1 MRELGFDD
9 ETIVRYSYNRYNGKS
24 DYEANSKE
32 ALENR
37 LLDMYLAVL
46 TNANTFNEVRQP
58 LDTVTD
64 YLKNHILSVVD
75 SLTQQSKASTS
86 SPLYYVTPQFQ
97 SKTKA
102 ELSGGKRGI
111 GPFALA
117 ASHHA
122 LTQQVGLTLANNKGS
137 EILQRFG
144 ITNVSGIR
152 SNQNN
157 HAPGFEQVNT
167 NILDWLSAMI
177 NAHVDVAKDPYIIR
191 LNVRSL
197 TYNMTNFLLRTGV
210 GETTFYFL
218 PQQILKD
225 FAVEYDKY
233 AGFYGVDLPAYANP
247 ESTAHRNVWN
257 KYFEAANKLAT
268 TPTQK
273 KKLAD
278 LKKNPSAFLS
288 SELLDINWLMKQLNV
303 KDDSYKSFDWY
314 FNQLRVMKLY
324 DAFTPASRS
333 LSALTTLSQID
344 TKKFG
349 NNFGLESAF
358 LVRWK
363 NFVQTDGTFD
373 NPLSMFTSTFL
384 YQKLVNGMLFPRD
397 AFKNV
402 MLRLTP
408 QFEIWRNKLHALTG
422 TLGSSN
428 NDTINSI
435 TRAMEAQYKSA
446 FFDKYCKDHSIN
458 VDELLYGKNS
468 IVNRFYTLRNRIIR
482 GEYPALLDSTG
493 RLENALLNSLVPRQK
508 YDTLDAILPDFF
520 ELKFNKDGNDGMD
533 DILIRAWEELSDS
546 EYADVREFARD
557 LAIYSFYTS
566 GDAFGRNN
574 FFKYVPN
581 SLRESLGYF
590 DYVRN
595 LESDPNNLS
604 QFAQLTNPIFR
615 NLWWNEDIVP
625 TVEYIKPTTEFDKAT
640 GEVYQTDGKLPN
652 QESGYTIQTDDG
664 KYLDVPGIFMNTRR
678 PRTIGFNEQ
687 GDTIYTPY
695 VKIRLN
701 GDLDPR
707 YTMLY
712 RFIGVAKD
720 SQGNVEYPVYRLIPK
735 FGVNMQ
741 GMTLLEFGKQ
751 SSSIGANNYYYK
763 GSVDPTIFTD
773 YRPIKDIA
781 PTSLKNQVDVFNFL
795 KDINTNS
802 QQLAN
807 EQESSDTSI
816 EDIKQYL
823 APDEEATNMIKEV
836 VELANEGLTITDE
849 LGNFFTEEEQRK
861 IQEATKDK
869 RLFVKSA
876 SRRTDPV
883 FFTEN
888 LINQL
893 KENAKLPFGSP
904 NRFYAMEIWTKH
916 DGLPLVDLINACIKY
931 RVAPMLS
938 FSITTLG
945 DTELEPGVMRM
956 DDLLDRIEI
965 LINQNKI
972 NPDTTTIRIDPI
984 IPGVT
989 KFEDIEHVVSRA
1001 SKLGITKFV
1010 SSVMQS
1016 YGYTENTANP
1026 RGVVPAL
1033 SQRINYDW
1041 ELYYGTNKNGIVNF
1055 RPKTEHV
1062 RPIGDFLKSLITK
1075 YGVKIESCASNDLGL
1090 PESACLDPII
1100 IEKVTGVKVDA
1111 TFKDKTRPNCMCYGA
1126 HGDMLKY
1133 SDACASCCAYCYGS
1147 QQNSNIPYKYYDENG
1162 NLNDFSLTRTSRTTI
1177 PSIVEPTGWDRFSD
1191 NGYEVSSA
1199 GDKRFSAKYAK
1210 FKEGTIINGTD
1221 VSGMTVEYVYQVII
1235 KKSGKGKAP
1244 AEDSIISKERF
1255 EDLDF
1260 STVNDDTRLWLTGEV
1275 SRFVY
1280 DNREPRFYT
1289 ISDLEDFSYYEGY
1302 LPLWK
1307 EWANQNPDLIQELRN
1322 LSKGKTLTDKFATTR
1337 VSQARALY
1345 DILSGTIVHDRF
1357 SETEVQDQQT
1367 QSTDPTQ
1374 ELAEEWSKKEGWS
1387 VNHFYSEVL
1396 PKIDKAWQIE
1406 FELAPDQSV
1415 KADYTGRMDMDYNG
1429 DTREGIQSASTIEA
1443 IKRGERTATTRYERS
1458 DKPEYIEYWKQA
1470 KVGDVIEWK
1479 RGDESV
1485 KVIVTKPL
1493 TKLVNPTEQSAEVVQ
1508 TTNDFDEF
1516 VRETSEHSNT
1526 TVLDRVREQIP
1537 QAVQLQKA
1545 KEDNG
1550 YTVTFNNGFK
1560 VSLPFTL
1567 NEQQEAALR
1576 ELEAFVNDPTS
1587 SQFTLSGYAGTGKTT
1602 VIGIFKQYLDDIN
1615 QKVVFTAP
1623 THRANAVT
1631 RAKTPGATVMTLA
1644 KLFGL
1649 SVDVDLSSNNYDL
1662 RTLQARQT
1670 NDPKLE
1676 GGELII
1682 IDEASMVQDDM
1693 YELIQNQLATYPG
1706 TKVIYVG
1713 DQGQLRPVKS
1723 DKISKV
1729 FTDADTPKMQLTK
1742 VERTGDNPILKESTR
1757 LRNGEGFSYETEL
1770 VNGEGV
1776 TFTNDRT
1783 QIATWVKNALQS
1795 TNFAA
1800 NKTYFKI
1807 VAGTNAAVEA
1817 WNRYARKVLFG
1828 TTEHYLV
1835 EGDLITGYNNALRD
1849 RFGEYQFI
1857 NSMDYVVTAVK
1868 PTSLKYSLDGETV
1881 TLRALDVTLQN
1892 AFDSSVIPI
1901 RMSFAVPGQ
1910 TQILAKMREY
1920 IDDLWSVYRTAKARG
1935 DRQSAR
1941 LALQKINSITESLFL
1956 LENVKDSNGRLLFQ
1970 KTADYGYAVTAHKSQ
1985 GGTFNKVLVD
1995 EKSIHAFKN
2004 AELEKELKYVAVSR
2018 ASEDVMVIADKSHID
2033 NPVTNKPM
2041 SNNFSSADQM
2051 ASDEANA
2058 LRGIQPNAEAS
2069 ARFQQ
2074 SLASLGLTEEE
2085 INELSNLGTQRKKEC
2100 E

>member
-1 MRELGFDD
+1 MFIARYHYDSKGNKIQFETRQQYENRLRELGFDD
-9 ETIVRYSYNRYNGKS
+9 ETIARYSYNRYNGKS
-24 DYEANSKE
+24 DYEANSKK

-37 LLDMYLAVL
+37 LLDMYLAVI

-58 LDTVTD
+58 LDAVTD

-268 TPTQK
+268 TSTQK

-288 SELLDINWLMKQLNV
+288 SELFDINWLMKQLNV
-303 KDDSYKSFDWY
+303 KDEAYKSFNWY
-314 FNQLRVMKLY
+314 FNQLRIMKLY

-363 NFVQTDGTFD
+363 NFVQTDGTFN

-446 FFDKYCKDHSIN
+446 FFDKYCKNHNIN

-468 IVNRFYTLRNRIIR
+468 IVNRFYTLRNRIVR
-482 GEYPALLDSTG
+482 GEYPTLLDSTG

-508 YDTLDAILPDFF
+508 YDALDAILPDFF

-590 DYVRN
+590 DYIRN
-595 LESDPNNLS
+595 LESDPDNLS

-640 GEVYQTDGKLPN
+640 GEIYQTDGKLPN

-751 SSSIGANNYYYK
+751 TSSIGANNYYYK

-781 PTSLKNQVDVFNFL
+781 PTSLKNQVDVFSFL
-795 KDINTNS
+795 KDINTNP
-802 QQLAN
+802 QQLAS
-807 EQESSDTSI
+807 EQEQTVAQNQEI
-816 EDIKQYL
+816 ESTAQPVIGSQFVNHSGGAIGADSYW
-823 APDEEATNMIKEV
+823 DE
-836 VELANEGLTITDE
+836 
-849 LGNFFTEEEQRK
+849 
-861 IQEATKDK
+861 
-869 RLFVKSA
+869 
-876 SRRTDPV
+876 
-883 FFTEN
+883 
-888 LINQL
+888 
-893 KENAKLPFGSP
+893 
-904 NRFYAMEIWTKH
+904 
-916 DGLPLVDLINACIKY
+916 
-931 RVAPMLS
+931 
-938 FSITTLG
+938 
-945 DTELEPGVMRM
+945 
-956 DDLLDRIEI
+956 
-965 LINQNKI
+965 
-972 NPDTTTIRIDPI
+972 
-984 IPGVT
+984 
-989 KFEDIEHVVSRA
+989 
-1001 SKLGITKFV
+1001 
-1010 SSVMQS
+1010 
-1016 YGYTENTANP
+1016 
-1026 RGVVPAL
+1026 
-1033 SQRINYDW
+1033 
-1041 ELYYGTNKNGIVNF
+1041 
-1055 RPKTEHV
+1055 
-1062 RPIGDFLKSLITK
+1062 IGEK
-1075 YGVKIESCASNDLGL
+1075 YGVVSNHYYYQDKTPRSNTEISEEDAKEGQR
-1090 PESACLDPII
+1090 
-1100 IEKVTGVKVDA
+1100 KVTIAARQMGRIKPNQQIRNKLLIRDWVQVKYADAIFAVTTMLNTGDEMNYGKKALIPQGKGGTGYAMQMAINEGKPVYVYDQVRRRWFSNIDGKWANSDTPILTPNFAGIGTRELNRYGRDEIEHIYQVTFDSITQQSQPAVQPTAQPKTTYDNLYKENGEPIVMYRGYALTEDREAENIQETIGGTAVDYDSSLEGA
-1111 TFKDKTRPNCMCYGA
+1111 IYFTSGEEEARDYAEGRTDKGRHYT
-1126 HGDMLKY
+1126 GDYARVSKY
-1133 SDACASCCAYCYGS
+1133 FISSDAKVEHYK
-1147 QQNSNIPYKYYDENG
+1147 NIFDYK
-1162 NLNDFSLTRTSRTTI
+1162 
-1177 PSIVEPTGWDRFSD
+1177 
-1191 NGYEVSSA
+1191 
-1199 GDKRFSAKYAK
+1199 K
-1210 FKEGTIINGTD
+1210 NGTSSDAD
-1221 VSGMTVEYVYQVII
+1221 VIVLDQGTLQVGNHEYVVKNPNVII
-1235 KKSGKGKAP
+1235 SA
-1244 AEDSIISKERF
+1244 R
-1255 EDLDF
+1255 DL
-1260 STVNDDTRLWLTGEV
+1260 SLNTL
-1275 SRFVY
+1275 
-1280 DNREPRFYT
+1280 
-1289 ISDLEDFSYYEGY
+1289 
-1302 LPLWK
+1302 
-1307 EWANQNPDLIQELRN
+1307 QE
-1322 LSKGKTLTDKFATTR
+1322 T
-1337 VSQARALY
+1337 
-1345 DILSGTIVHDRF
+1345 
-1357 SETEVQDQQT
+1357 T
-1367 QSTDPTQ
+1367 QS
-1374 ELAEEWSKKEGWS
+1374 E
-1387 VNHFYSEVL
+1387 
-1396 PKIDKAWQIE
+1396 
-1406 FELAPDQSV
+1406 
-1415 KADYTGRMDMDYNG
+1415 
-1429 DTREGIQSASTIEA
+1429 
-1443 IKRGERTATTRYERS
+1443 
-1458 DKPEYIEYWKQA
+1458 
-1470 KVGDVIEWK
+1470 
-1479 RGDESV
+1479 
-1485 KVIVTKPL
+1485 
-1493 TKLVNPTEQSAEVVQ
+1493 EVVQ

-1526 TVLDRVREQIP
+1526 AVLNQVREQIP

-1550 YTVTFNNGFK
+1550 YTFTFNNGFK

-1602 VIGIFKQYLDDIN
+1602 VISIFKQYLDDIN

-1631 RAKTPGATVMTLA
+1631 RTKTPGATVMTLA

-1676 GGELII
+1676 GNELII
-1682 IDEASMVQDDM
+1682 IDEASMVQDGM
-1693 YELIQNQLATYPG
+1693 YELIQNQLSTYPG

-1783 QIATWVKNALQS
+1783 QIATWVKNVLQS
-1795 TNFAA
+1795 SNFAA

-1828 TTEHYLV
+1828 TTEHYLT

-1857 NSMDYVVTAVK
+1857 NSMDYVVTAVR

-1881 TLRALDVTLQN
+1881 TLQALDVTLQN
-1892 AFDSSVIPI
+1892 AFDSSVNPV

-1910 TQILAKMREY
+1910 TQILTRIREY
-1920 IDDLWSVYRTAKARG
+1920 VDDMWSVYRTAKARG
-1935 DRQSAR
+1935 DKQSAR
-1941 LALQKINSITESLFL
+1941 LALQKINSITGSLFL

-1985 GGTFNKVLVD
+1985 SGTFNKVLVD
-1995 EKSIHAFKN
+1995 EKSIHAFRN

-2018 ASEDVMVIADKSHID
+2018 ASEDVMVIADKTHIES
-2033 NPVTNKPM
+2033 PITNKPM
-2041 SNNFSSADQM
+2041 SNDFSSADQM

-2074 SLASLGLTEEE
+2074 SLANLGLTEEE

>member
-1 MRELGFDD
+1 
-9 ETIVRYSYNRYNGKS
+9 
-24 DYEANSKE
+24 
-32 ALENR
+32 
-37 LLDMYLAVL
+37 MYLAVI

-268 TPTQK
+268 TPSQK
-273 KKLAD
+273 KKLDD

-303 KDDSYKSFDWY
+303 KDEAYKSFNWY
-314 FNQLRVMKLY
+314 FNQLRIMKLY
-324 DAFTPASRS
+324 DAFTPSSRS

-373 NPLSMFTSTFL
+373 NPLSMFTNTFL
-384 YQKLVNGMLFPRD
+384 YQKLVNGMLFPRN

-446 FFDKYCKDHSIN
+446 FFDKYCKDHNIN

-468 IVNRFYTLRNRIIR
+468 IVNRFYTLRNRIVR
-482 GEYPALLDSTG
+482 GEYPTLLDSTG

-508 YDTLDAILPDFF
+508 YDTLDAVLPDFF

-546 EYADVREFARD
+546 EYTDVREFARD

-590 DYVRN
+590 DYIRN

-625 TVEYIKPTTEFDKAT
+625 TVEYIKPSMEFDKAT
-640 GEVYQTDGKLPN
+640 GEVYHTDGKLPN

-664 KYLDVPGIFMNTRR
+664 RYLDVPGIFMNTRR

-712 RFIGVAKD
+712 RFIGVVRD
-720 SQGNVEYPVYRLIPK
+720 LDNVEYPVYRLIPK

-751 SSSIGANNYYYK
+751 TSSIGVNNYYYK

-781 PTSLKNQVDVFNFL
+781 PTSLKTQVDVFNFL
-795 KDINTNS
+795 KDINTNPQQS
-802 QQLAN
+802 QPAVQRTTQPKITYDNLYKENGEPIVMYRRYAL
-807 EQESSDTSI
+807 T
-816 EDIKQYL
+816 EDR
-823 APDEEATNMIKEV
+823 EAEN
-836 VELANEGLTITDE
+836 
-849 LGNFFTEEEQRK
+849 
-861 IQEATKDK
+861 IQETIGGTAVDYDSSLKGAIYFTSGEDEA
-869 RLFVKSA
+869 RDYA
-876 SRRTDPV
+876 EGRTDKG
-883 FFTEN
+883 TRHYTGDY
-888 LINQL
+888 
-893 KENAKLPFGSP
+893 AKVGKYFIKSSAKVEHYKNIFDYKKNYVDSDADVVILDQGTLQIGNHEYVVKNP
-904 NRFYAMEIWTKH
+904 NVIISAR
-916 DGLPLVDLINACIKY
+916 DLSLNT
-931 RVAPMLS
+931 LQE
-938 FSITTLG
+938 TTQS
-945 DTELEPGVMRM
+945 EE
-956 DDLLDRIEI
+956 
-965 LINQNKI
+965 
-972 NPDTTTIRIDPI
+972 
-984 IPGVT
+984 VT
-989 KFEDIEHVVSRA
+989 
-1001 SKLGITKFV
+1001 
-1010 SSVMQS
+1010 
-1016 YGYTENTANP
+1016 NTA
-1026 RGVVPAL
+1026 
-1033 SQRINYDW
+1033 Q
-1041 ELYYGTNKNGIVNF
+1041 
-1055 RPKTEHV
+1055 
-1062 RPIGDFLKSLITK
+1062 
-1075 YGVKIESCASNDLGL
+1075 
-1090 PESACLDPII
+1090 PETA
-1100 IEKVTGVKVDA
+1100 
-1111 TFKDKTRPNCMCYGA
+1111 
-1126 HGDMLKY
+1126 
-1133 SDACASCCAYCYGS
+1133 
-1147 QQNSNIPYKYYDENG
+1147 
-1162 NLNDFSLTRTSRTTI
+1162 
-1177 PSIVEPTGWDRFSD
+1177 
-1191 NGYEVSSA
+1191 
-1199 GDKRFSAKYAK
+1199 
-1210 FKEGTIINGTD
+1210 
-1221 VSGMTVEYVYQVII
+1221 
-1235 KKSGKGKAP
+1235 
-1244 AEDSIISKERF
+1244 
-1255 EDLDF
+1255 
-1260 STVNDDTRLWLTGEV
+1260 
-1275 SRFVY
+1275 
-1280 DNREPRFYT
+1280 
-1289 ISDLEDFSYYEGY
+1289 
-1302 LPLWK
+1302 
-1307 EWANQNPDLIQELRN
+1307 
-1322 LSKGKTLTDKFATTR
+1322 
-1337 VSQARALY
+1337 
-1345 DILSGTIVHDRF
+1345 
-1357 SETEVQDQQT
+1357 EVQDRQT
-1367 QSTDPTQ
+1367 QSADPTQ

-1429 DTREGIQSASTIEA
+1429 DTREGIQSTSTIEA
-1443 IKRGERTATTRYERS
+1443 IRNGERTATTRYERA
-1458 DKPEYIEYWKQA
+1458 DKPEYIDYWKQA

-1493 TKLVNPTEQSAEVVQ
+1493 TKLTEQITPQTETVTTGQPQQATPLFTWARYSDNNYEVSGAEDGDRRFSAFYAQLNDGRYIEDIYQLDIKGNGTAQPKPLTDRQNPTRSDVKKTGAFTRQVSREQSWEEYKALWRQYLDENPELERDLLEKAYGKVLTDQYASTEVSQARALAELLNERHANKSTLQQ
-1508 TTNDFDEF
+1508 TENQTQSQHIAPIIPNDLRQVRINVPGTDVPVTRLLAEIESLRDAENIAINNNEPIDSTINYGVLEDWHEVKRVSDLLSNQQISRDINDILSIYEKENKGTDFSELSDSMRLSEILTNILVNSGAYVREDPNQLSLFSETESQLTKDFDEF
-1516 VRETSEHSNT
+1516 VRETSDFSNT
-1526 TVLDRVREQIP
+1526 QVLEQVRSEIP
-1537 QAVQLQKA
+1537 QAA
-1545 KEDNG
+1545 KLASDKKEAG
-1550 YTVTFNNGFK
+1550 YTFTFKNDFEI
-1560 VSLPFTL
+1560 SLPFKL
-1567 NEQQEAALR
+1567 NEQQVAALY
-1576 ELEAFVNDPTS
+1576 ELEAFVNDPAS

-1602 VIGIFKQYLDDIN
+1602 VIGIFKQYLDNIH

-1682 IDEASMVQDDM
+1682 IDEASMVQDSM

-1776 TFTNDRT
+1776 TFTNNRT
-1783 QIATWVKNALQS
+1783 QISTWIKNILRS

-1807 VAGTNAAVEA
+1807 AAGTNAAVEA

-1828 TTEHYLV
+1828 NTDQYLV
-1835 EGDLITGYNNALRD
+1835 EGDLITGYSNALRD
-1849 RFGEYQFI
+1849 RFGEYKFI
-1857 NSMDYVVTAVK
+1857 NSMDYVVTSVNNSTSEYKLGNEVVK
-1868 PTSLKYSLDGETV
+1868 LQVLNT
-1881 TLRALDVTLQN
+1881 TLQN
-1892 AFDSSVIPI
+1892 AADKNATHVTMPFVI
-1901 RMSFAVPGQ
+1901 PGQ
-1910 TQILAKMREY
+1910 TSTLTKIKSY
-1920 IDDLWSVYRTAKARG
+1920 IDDMWSVYRTAKARG

-1941 LALQKINSITESLFL
+1941 LALQEINSITNRLFL
-1956 LENVKDSNGRLLFQ
+1956 LENIKDSNGRLLFQ
-1970 KTADYGYAVTAHKSQ
+1970 KTADYGYACTVHKLQ

-1995 EKSIHAFKN
+1995 EKSIHTFRN
-2004 AELEKELKYVAVSR
+2004 PEVEKELKYVAVSR
-2018 ASEDVMVIADKSHID
+2018 ASEDVMVIADKTNIE
-2033 NPVTNKPM
+2033 NPITNKPM
-2041 SNNFSSADQM
+2041 SNDFSSADQM

-2074 SLASLGLTEEE
+2074 SLANLGLTEEEINELSKE

>member
-1 MRELGFDD
+1 
-9 ETIVRYSYNRYNGKS
+9 
-24 DYEANSKE
+24 
-32 ALENR
+32 
-37 LLDMYLAVL
+37 MYLAVI

-58 LDTVTD
+58 LDAVTD
-64 YLKNHILSVVD
+64 YLKDHILSVVD
-75 SLTQQSKASTS
+75 NLTQQSKASTS

-167 NILDWLSAMI
+167 NILDWLSAMTS
-177 NAHVDVAKDPYIIR
+177 AHVDVAKDPYIIR

-268 TPTQK
+268 TSTQK

-303 KDDSYKSFDWY
+303 KDEAYKSFNWY

-363 NFVQTDGTFD
+363 NFVQTDGTFN
-373 NPLSMFTSTFL
+373 NPLSMFTNTFL

-435 TRAMEAQYKSA
+435 TRAMEAQYKAA
-446 FFDKYCKDHSIN
+446 FFDKYCKDHNIN

-520 ELKFNKDGNDGMD
+520 ELKFNKDSNDGMD

-590 DYVRN
+590 DYIRN
-595 LESDPNNLS
+595 LESDPDNLS

-625 TVEYIKPTTEFDKAT
+625 TVEYIKPTTEFDMAT
-640 GEVYQTDGKLPN
+640 GEIYQTDGKLPN

-751 SSSIGANNYYYK
+751 TSSIGANNYYYK

-802 QQLAN
+802 QQLAS
-807 EQESSDTSI
+807 EQESSDVSI
-816 EDIKQYL
+816 EDIRQYL
-823 APDEEATNMIKEV
+823 APDEEATDMIKEV

-904 NRFYAMEIWTKH
+904 DRFYAMEIWTKH

-945 DTELEPGVMRM
+945 DTELEPGVMKM
-956 DDLLDRIEI
+956 DDLLDKIEI

-972 NPDTTTIRIDPI
+972 NPHTTTIRIDPI

-989 KFEDIEHVVSRA
+989 KFEDMEHVVNRA

-1026 RGVVPAL
+1026 RGVVPTL

-1041 ELYYGTNKNGIVNF
+1041 ELYYGTNKNGIINF
-1055 RPKTEHV
+1055 MPKAEHV
-1062 RPIGDFLKSLITK
+1062 KPIGDFLKSLITK
-1075 YGVKIESCASNDLGL
+1075 YGVKIESCASNNLGL

-1126 HGDMLKY
+1126 HGDMLRY

-1162 NLNDFSLTRTSRTTI
+1162 NLNDFSLTRTSRT
-1177 PSIVEPTGWDRFSD
+1177 
-1191 NGYEVSSA
+1191 VSSKVVKHA
-1199 GDKRFSAKYAK
+1199 SVLNNSYRKGLPQLHPDIDYVFTENAQASFVATGADPSVYTDNNIPTPDNLKINVSDV
-1210 FKEGTIINGTD
+1210 NGTNQAGIRTD
-1221 VSGMTVEYVYQVII
+1221 AQGNISQNAYGIVV
-1235 KKSGKGKAP
+1235 KKFQQNAEGKFVAREGQFEDTESDFNLFTSINTEVLDRLQNSSNTQIVFPTQMALGKAALP
-1244 AEDSIISKERF
+1244 LRFTEWLQFELKLRFNIDSEI
-1255 EDLDF
+1255 
-1260 STVNDDTRLWLTGEV
+1260 
-1275 SRFVY
+1275 
-1280 DNREPRFYT
+1280 
-1289 ISDLEDFSYYEGY
+1289 LENTNSNYEGY
-1302 LPLWK
+1302 GLRIP
-1307 EWANQNPDLIQELRN
+1307 EQEQTIGYRSEESEN
-1322 LSKGKTLTDKFATTR
+1322 TAQPETTP
-1337 VSQARALY
+1337 A
-1345 DILSGTIVHDRF
+1345 
-1357 SETEVQDQQT
+1357 
-1367 QSTDPTQ
+1367 DPTQ
-1374 ELAEEWSKKEGWS
+1374 ALAEEWSKKEGWS

-1429 DTREGIQSASTIEA
+1429 DTRERIQSTSTIEA
-1443 IKRGERTATTRYERS
+1443 IKRGERTATTRYERA
-1458 DKPEYIEYWKQA
+1458 DKPEYIDYWKQA

-1508 TTNDFDEF
+1508 ATNDFDEF

-1526 TVLDRVREQIP
+1526 AVLDQVREQIP

-1550 YTVTFNNGFK
+1550 YTFTFNNGFK

-1576 ELEAFVNDPTS
+1576 ELEAFVNDPAS

-1631 RAKTPGATVMTLA
+1631 RTKTPGATVMTLA

-1682 IDEASMVQDDM
+1682 IDEASMVQDGM

-1795 TNFAA
+1795 SNFAA

-1828 TTEHYLV
+1828 TTEHYLT

-1881 TLRALDVTLQN
+1881 TLQVLDTTLQN
-1892 AFDSSVIPI
+1892 AFDSSVNPI
-1901 RMSFAVPGQ
+1901 HMSFAVPGQ
-1910 TQILAKMREY
+1910 TQILTKMREY
-1920 IDDLWSVYRTAKARG
+1920 IDDMWSVYRTAKARG

-1941 LALQKINSITESLFL
+1941 LALQKINTITNNLFL

-1970 KTADYGYAVTAHKSQ
+1970 KTADFGYAVTAHKSQ
-1985 GGTFNKVLVD
+1985 SGTFNKVLVD
-1995 EKSIHAFKN
+1995 EKSIHAFRN
-2004 AELEKELKYVAVSR
+2004 PEVEKELKYVAVSR
-2018 ASEDVMVIADKSHID
+2018 ASEDVMVIADKTNIE
-2033 NPVTNKPM
+2033 NPITNKPM
-2041 SNNFSSADQM
+2041 SNDFSSADQM

-2074 SLASLGLTEEE
+2074 SLANLGLTEEE

>member
-1 MRELGFDD
+1 MFIARYHYDSKGNKIQFETKQQYENRLRELGFDD
-9 ETIVRYSYNRYNGKS
+9 ETIARYSYNRYNGKS

-268 TPTQK
+268 TSTQK

-303 KDDSYKSFDWY
+303 KDEAYKSFNWY
-314 FNQLRVMKLY
+314 FNQLRIMKLY

-363 NFVQTDGTFD
+363 NFVQTDGTFN
-373 NPLSMFTSTFL
+373 NPLSMFTNTFL

-422 TLGSSN
+422 TLGLSN

-446 FFDKYCKDHSIN
+446 FFDKYCKDHNIN

-468 IVNRFYTLRNRIIR
+468 IVNRFYTLRNRIVR
-482 GEYPALLDSTG
+482 GEYPTLLDSTG

-508 YDTLDAILPDFF
+508 YDALDAILPDFF

-590 DYVRN
+590 DYIRN
-595 LESDPNNLS
+595 LESDPDNLS

-625 TVEYIKPTTEFDKAT
+625 TVEYIKPSMEFDKAT

-751 SSSIGANNYYYK
+751 TSSIGANNYYYK

-781 PTSLKNQVDVFNFL
+781 PTSLKDQVDVFNFL
-795 KDINTNS
+795 KDINTNP
-802 QQLAN
+802 QQLAS
-807 EQESSDTSI
+807 EQESLKQTEISSEGYRKGLPVAEGTPATLNIYAGTGENADLSNFAVRPFSFTPSDYSFGDDRRTYTFENVEQAFQFYKFKLLEQIAFALNYSASTGEQEALRKGRKKNSDIILRKAEAVLNANTGKEARSIGRSKLELKDIVGPFKTIATAEEIKDAIFKVWDDRSSTVMKELIKASFEQNPEALQRLLSTGNATLTHTQDKGKWGTEFPRILMEVRDELRSESI
-816 EDIKQYL
+816 ETPVQTIYVNHSGGAIGADSYWDEIGERYGVTSTHYYYGEETPRGNTEISEEDAKEGQQKVTIAARQMGRIKPNQQVRNKLLIRDWAQVKYADAIFAVTTML
-823 APDEEATNMIKEV
+823 NTGDEMNYGKKALIPQGKGGTGYAMQMAI
-836 VELANEGLTITDE
+836 NEGKPVYVFDQVRRRWFSNIDGKWGITDAPILTPNFAGIGTRE
-849 LGNFFTEEEQRK
+849 LNWYGRD
-861 IQEATKDK
+861 A
-869 RLFVKSA
+869 
-876 SRRTDPV
+876 
-883 FFTEN
+883 
-888 LINQL
+888 
-893 KENAKLPFGSP
+893 
-904 NRFYAMEIWTKH
+904 
-916 DGLPLVDLINACIKY
+916 
-931 RVAPMLS
+931 
-938 FSITTLG
+938 
-945 DTELEPGVMRM
+945 
-956 DDLLDRIEI
+956 
-965 LINQNKI
+965 
-972 NPDTTTIRIDPI
+972 
-984 IPGVT
+984 
-989 KFEDIEHVVSRA
+989 IEHVYR
-1001 SKLGITKFV
+1001 L
-1010 SSVMQS
+1010 
-1016 YGYTENTANP
+1016 
-1026 RGVVPAL
+1026 
-1033 SQRINYDW
+1033 
-1041 ELYYGTNKNGIVNF
+1041 
-1055 RPKTEHV
+1055 
-1062 RPIGDFLKSLITK
+1062 
-1075 YGVKIESCASNDLGL
+1075 
-1090 PESACLDPII
+1090 
-1100 IEKVTGVKVDA
+1100 
-1111 TFKDKTRPNCMCYGA
+1111 TFD
-1126 HGDMLKY
+1126 
-1133 SDACASCCAYCYGS
+1133 
-1147 QQNSNIPYKYYDENG
+1147 NS
-1162 NLNDFSLTRTSRTTI
+1162 T
-1177 PSIVEPTGWDRFSD
+1177 
-1191 NGYEVSSA
+1191 
-1199 GDKRFSAKYAK
+1199 
-1210 FKEGTIINGTD
+1210 
-1221 VSGMTVEYVYQVII
+1221 
-1235 KKSGKGKAP
+1235 
-1244 AEDSIISKERF
+1244 
-1255 EDLDF
+1255 
-1260 STVNDDTRLWLTGEV
+1260 
-1275 SRFVY
+1275 
-1280 DNREPRFYT
+1280 
-1289 ISDLEDFSYYEGY
+1289 
-1302 LPLWK
+1302 
-1307 EWANQNPDLIQELRN
+1307 
-1322 LSKGKTLTDKFATTR
+1322 
-1337 VSQARALY
+1337 
-1345 DILSGTIVHDRF
+1345 
-1357 SETEVQDQQT
+1357 T
-1367 QSTDPTQ
+1367 QS
-1374 ELAEEWSKKEGWS
+1374 EE
-1387 VNHFYSEVL
+1387 
-1396 PKIDKAWQIE
+1396 
-1406 FELAPDQSV
+1406 
-1415 KADYTGRMDMDYNG
+1415 
-1429 DTREGIQSASTIEA
+1429 
-1443 IKRGERTATTRYERS
+1443 
-1458 DKPEYIEYWKQA
+1458 
-1470 KVGDVIEWK
+1470 VI
-1479 RGDESV
+1479 
-1485 KVIVTKPL
+1485 
-1493 TKLVNPTEQSAEVVQ
+1493 Q

-1526 TVLDRVREQIP
+1526 AVLNQVREQIP

-1550 YTVTFNNGFK
+1550 YVFTFSNNFK

-1576 ELEAFVNDPTS
+1576 ELEAFVNDPAS

-1602 VIGIFKQYLDDIN
+1602 VIGIFKQYLDNIH

-1631 RAKTPGATVMTLA
+1631 RTKTPGATVMTLA

-1662 RTLQARQT
+1662 RTLQAKQT
-1670 NDPKLE
+1670 NEPKLE
-1676 GGELII
+1676 GDELII
-1682 IDEASMVQDDM
+1682 IDESSMVQDGM

-1783 QIATWVKNALQS
+1783 QIATWVKNTLQS
-1795 TNFAA
+1795 ANFAA

-1828 TTEHYLV
+1828 TTEHYLT

-1857 NSMDYVVTAVK
+1857 NSMDYVVTAVR

-1881 TLRALDVTLQN
+1881 TLQALDVTLQN
-1892 AFDSSVIPI
+1892 AFDSSVNPI

-1910 TQILAKMREY
+1910 TQILTKMREY
-1920 IDDLWSVYRTAKARG
+1920 IDYMWSVYRAAKAKG
-1935 DRQSAR
+1935 DRQAAR
-1941 LALQKINSITESLFL
+1941 YALDKINSITNSLFL

-1970 KTADYGYAVTAHKSQ
+1970 KTADYGYAVTSHKSQ
-1985 GGTFNKVLVD
+1985 GGTFDKVLVD
-1995 EKSIHAFKN
+1995 EKSIHAFRN

-2018 ASEDVMVIADKSHID
+2018 ASEDVMVIADKSHIES
-2033 NPVTNKPM
+2033 PVTNKPM
-2041 SNNFSSADQM
+2041 SNDFSSADQM

-2074 SLASLGLTEEE
+2074 SLANLGLTEEE

>member
-1 MRELGFDD
+1 MFIARYHYDSKGNKIQFETRQQYENRLRELGFDD
-9 ETIVRYSYNRYNGKS
+9 ETIARYSYNRYNGKS

-37 LLDMYLAVL
+37 LLDMYLAVI

-167 NILDWLSAMI
+167 NILDWLSAMTS
-177 NAHVDVAKDPYIIR
+177 AHVDVAKDPYIIR

-268 TPTQK
+268 TSTQK

-303 KDDSYKSFDWY
+303 KDEVYKSFNWY
-314 FNQLRVMKLY
+314 FNQLRIMKLY
-324 DAFTPASRS
+324 DAFTPSSRS

-373 NPLSMFTSTFL
+373 NPLSMFTNTFL

-446 FFDKYCKDHSIN
+446 FFDKYCKDHNIN

-468 IVNRFYTLRNRIIR
+468 IVNRFYTLRNRIVR
-482 GEYPALLDSTG
+482 GEYPTLLDSTG

-590 DYVRN
+590 DYIRN
-595 LESDPNNLS
+595 LESDPDNLS

-625 TVEYIKPTTEFDKAT
+625 TVEYVKPSMEFDKAT

-712 RFIGVAKD
+712 RFIGVVRD
-720 SQGNVEYPVYRLIPK
+720 LDNVEYPVYRLIPK

-751 SSSIGANNYYYK
+751 TSSIGANNYYYK

-781 PTSLKNQVDVFNFL
+781 PTSLKTQVDVFNFL
-795 KDINTNS
+795 KDINTNP
-802 QQLAN
+802 QRLAS
-807 EQESSDTSI
+807 EQESSDASR
-816 EDIKQYL
+816 
-823 APDEEATNMIKEV
+823 
-836 VELANEGLTITDE
+836 TITSTVE
-849 LGNFFTEEEQRK
+849 PTIGYRSEE
-861 IQEATKDK
+861 
-869 RLFVKSA
+869 S
-876 SRRTDPV
+876 
-883 FFTEN
+883 
-888 LINQL
+888 
-893 KENAKLPFGSP
+893 
-904 NRFYAMEIWTKH
+904 
-916 DGLPLVDLINACIKY
+916 
-931 RVAPMLS
+931 
-938 FSITTLG
+938 
-945 DTELEPGVMRM
+945 
-956 DDLLDRIEI
+956 
-965 LINQNKI
+965 
-972 NPDTTTIRIDPI
+972 
-984 IPGVT
+984 
-989 KFEDIEHVVSRA
+989 
-1001 SKLGITKFV
+1001 
-1010 SSVMQS
+1010 
-1016 YGYTENTANP
+1016 ENTAQP
-1026 RGVVPAL
+1026 ETTPA
-1033 SQRINYDW
+1033 
-1041 ELYYGTNKNGIVNF
+1041 
-1055 RPKTEHV
+1055 
-1062 RPIGDFLKSLITK
+1062 
-1075 YGVKIESCASNDLGL
+1075 
-1090 PESACLDPII
+1090 
-1100 IEKVTGVKVDA
+1100 
-1111 TFKDKTRPNCMCYGA
+1111 
-1126 HGDMLKY
+1126 
-1133 SDACASCCAYCYGS
+1133 
-1147 QQNSNIPYKYYDENG
+1147 
-1162 NLNDFSLTRTSRTTI
+1162 
-1177 PSIVEPTGWDRFSD
+1177 
-1191 NGYEVSSA
+1191 
-1199 GDKRFSAKYAK
+1199 
-1210 FKEGTIINGTD
+1210 
-1221 VSGMTVEYVYQVII
+1221 
-1235 KKSGKGKAP
+1235 
-1244 AEDSIISKERF
+1244 
-1255 EDLDF
+1255 
-1260 STVNDDTRLWLTGEV
+1260 
-1275 SRFVY
+1275 
-1280 DNREPRFYT
+1280 
-1289 ISDLEDFSYYEGY
+1289 
-1302 LPLWK
+1302 
-1307 EWANQNPDLIQELRN
+1307 
-1322 LSKGKTLTDKFATTR
+1322 
-1337 VSQARALY
+1337 
-1345 DILSGTIVHDRF
+1345 
-1357 SETEVQDQQT
+1357 
-1367 QSTDPTQ
+1367 DPTQ
-1374 ELAEEWSKKEGWS
+1374 ALAEEWSKKEGWS
-1387 VNHFYSEVL
+1387 VNHFYSELL

-1429 DTREGIQSASTIEA
+1429 DTREGIQSTSTIEA
-1443 IKRGERTATTRYERS
+1443 IKRGERAATTRYERS

-1493 TKLVNPTEQSAEVVQ
+1493 TKLTEQITPQTETVTTGQPQIAPIIPNDLRQVRINVPGTDVPVTRLLAEIESLRDAENIAINNNEPIDSTINCGVLEDWHEVKRVSDLLSNQ
-1508 TTNDFDEF
+1508 QILRDVNDILSIYEKENKGTDFSELSDSMRLSEILTNILVNSGAYVREDPNQLSLFSETESQLTKDFDEF

-1526 TVLDRVREQIP
+1526 TVLNQVREQIP

-1550 YTVTFNNGFK
+1550 YTFTFNNRFK

-1576 ELEAFVNDPTS
+1576 ELEAFVNDPAS

-1631 RAKTPGATVMTLA
+1631 KTKTPGATVMTLA

-1649 SVDVDLSSNNYDL
+1649 SVDVDLSSNSYDL

-1682 IDEASMVQDDM
+1682 IDEASMVQDGM
-1693 YELIQNQLATYPG
+1693 YELIQNQLSTYPG

-1795 TNFAA
+1795 SNFAA

-1828 TTEHYLV
+1828 TTEHYLT

-1857 NSMDYVVTAVK
+1857 NSMDYVVTAVR

-1892 AFDSSVIPI
+1892 AFDSSVNPI

-1910 TQILAKMREY
+1910 TQILTKMREY
-1920 IDDLWSVYRTAKARG
+1920 IDDMWSVYRAAKAKG
-1935 DRQSAR
+1935 DRQAAR
-1941 LALQKINSITESLFL
+1941 YALDKINSITNSLFL

-1970 KTADYGYAVTAHKSQ
+1970 KTADYGYAVTSHKSQ

-1995 EKSIHAFKN
+1995 EKSIHAFRN

-2018 ASEDVMVIADKSHID
+2018 ASEDVMVIADKTHIES
-2033 NPVTNKPM
+2033 PVTNKPM
-2041 SNNFSSADQM
+2041 SNDFSSADQM

-2074 SLASLGLTEEE
+2074 SLANLGLTEEE

>member
-1 MRELGFDD
+1 MFIARYHYDSKGNKIQFETRQQYENRLRELGFDD
-9 ETIVRYSYNRYNGKS
+9 ETIARYSYNRYNGKS
-24 DYEANSKE
+24 DYEANRKE

-37 LLDMYLAVL
+37 LLDMYLAVI

-268 TPTQK
+268 TSTQK

-303 KDDSYKSFDWY
+303 KDEAYKSFNWY

-324 DAFTPASRS
+324 DAFTPSSRS

-373 NPLSMFTSTFL
+373 NPLSMFTNTFL

-446 FFDKYCKDHSIN
+446 FFDKYCKDHNIN

-468 IVNRFYTLRNRIIR
+468 IVNRFYTLRNRIVR
-482 GEYPALLDSTG
+482 GEYPTLLDSTG

-508 YDTLDAILPDFF
+508 YDALDAILPDFF

-533 DILIRAWEELSDS
+533 DILIRAWEELADS

-590 DYVRN
+590 DYIRN
-595 LESDPNNLS
+595 LESDPDNLS

-625 TVEYIKPTTEFDKAT
+625 TVEYVKPTTEFDKAT
-640 GEVYQTDGKLPN
+640 GEIYQTDGKLPN

-741 GMTLLEFGKQ
+741 GMTLLEFGKKT
-751 SSSIGANNYYYK
+751 SSIGANNYYYK

-781 PTSLKNQVDVFNFL
+781 PTSLKNQVDVFSFL
-795 KDINTNS
+795 KDINTNP
-802 QQLAN
+802 QQLAESSSTEQIDNTSDTEVNNADNAEVN
-807 EQESSDTSI
+807 EENNSIENKSEEVANITQPEATQES
-816 EDIKQYL
+816 
-823 APDEEATNMIKEV
+823 
-836 VELANEGLTITDE
+836 
-849 LGNFFTEEEQRK
+849 
-861 IQEATKDK
+861 
-869 RLFVKSA
+869 
-876 SRRTDPV
+876 
-883 FFTEN
+883 
-888 LINQL
+888 
-893 KENAKLPFGSP
+893 
-904 NRFYAMEIWTKH
+904 
-916 DGLPLVDLINACIKY
+916 
-931 RVAPMLS
+931 
-938 FSITTLG
+938 
-945 DTELEPGVMRM
+945 
-956 DDLLDRIEI
+956 
-965 LINQNKI
+965 
-972 NPDTTTIRIDPI
+972 
-984 IPGVT
+984 
-989 KFEDIEHVVSRA
+989 
-1001 SKLGITKFV
+1001 
-1010 SSVMQS
+1010 
-1016 YGYTENTANP
+1016 
-1026 RGVVPAL
+1026 
-1033 SQRINYDW
+1033 
-1041 ELYYGTNKNGIVNF
+1041 
-1055 RPKTEHV
+1055 
-1062 RPIGDFLKSLITK
+1062 
-1075 YGVKIESCASNDLGL
+1075 
-1090 PESACLDPII
+1090 
-1100 IEKVTGVKVDA
+1100 
-1111 TFKDKTRPNCMCYGA
+1111 
-1126 HGDMLKY
+1126 
-1133 SDACASCCAYCYGS
+1133 
-1147 QQNSNIPYKYYDENG
+1147 
-1162 NLNDFSLTRTSRTTI
+1162 
-1177 PSIVEPTGWDRFSD
+1177 
-1191 NGYEVSSA
+1191 
-1199 GDKRFSAKYAK
+1199 
-1210 FKEGTIINGTD
+1210 
-1221 VSGMTVEYVYQVII
+1221 
-1235 KKSGKGKAP
+1235 
-1244 AEDSIISKERF
+1244 
-1255 EDLDF
+1255 
-1260 STVNDDTRLWLTGEV
+1260 
-1275 SRFVY
+1275 
-1280 DNREPRFYT
+1280 
-1289 ISDLEDFSYYEGY
+1289 
-1302 LPLWK
+1302 
-1307 EWANQNPDLIQELRN
+1307 
-1322 LSKGKTLTDKFATTR
+1322 
-1337 VSQARALY
+1337 
-1345 DILSGTIVHDRF
+1345 
-1357 SETEVQDQQT
+1357 T
-1367 QSTDPTQ
+1367 QS
-1374 ELAEEWSKKEGWS
+1374 E
-1387 VNHFYSEVL
+1387 
-1396 PKIDKAWQIE
+1396 
-1406 FELAPDQSV
+1406 
-1415 KADYTGRMDMDYNG
+1415 
-1429 DTREGIQSASTIEA
+1429 
-1443 IKRGERTATTRYERS
+1443 
-1458 DKPEYIEYWKQA
+1458 
-1470 KVGDVIEWK
+1470 
-1479 RGDESV
+1479 
-1485 KVIVTKPL
+1485 
-1493 TKLVNPTEQSAEVVQ
+1493 EVVQ

-1526 TVLDRVREQIP
+1526 AVLNQVREQIP

-1550 YTVTFNNGFK
+1550 YAFTFNNGFK

-1576 ELEAFVNDPTS
+1576 ELEAFVNDPAS

-1602 VIGIFKQYLDDIN
+1602 VIGIFKQYLDNIN

-1676 GGELII
+1676 GNELII
-1682 IDEASMVQDDM
+1682 IDEASMVQDGM
-1693 YELIQNQLATYPG
+1693 YELIQNQLSTYPG

-1723 DKISKV
+1723 DTISKV

-1795 TNFAA
+1795 SNFAA

-1828 TTEHYLV
+1828 TTEHYLT

-1857 NSMDYVVTAVK
+1857 NSMDYVVTAVR

-1892 AFDSSVIPI
+1892 AFDSSVNPI

-1910 TQILAKMREY
+1910 TQILTKMREY
-1920 IDDLWSVYRTAKARG
+1920 IDDMWSAYRAAKAKG
-1935 DRQSAR
+1935 DRQAAR
-1941 LALQKINSITESLFL
+1941 YALDKINSITNSLFL

-1970 KTADYGYAVTAHKSQ
+1970 KTADYGYAVTSHKCLSENSMIYTERGLVKLKDIQIGDCVNTGFGVYKKVLDKVYTGNKKVYKLTTRFGYELVATLDHRIMDSHLNMKPMKEFKIGEFLPISRNSINNKTVDIDNKSIDYLIGYIIGDGSYNIRSKSKSRIDITVGLQEQAALDIVLSILNENYIPYHVYTKKNAYQVVIENMSFRKRLLDLGLTYVSKADKDLPKYVYTASKQQKSDLLRGLFDSDGCAKKNTQITYVTMSKKLVMNIQKLLLEFGIISNFNKQRNAYYLDITGSSYDTYKEYINFLIPRKRERLSNHTSTIKTNVDNIPLKDLILLDEGVKNRGTYYLTKNKNVSYHRFNNYDFVNPILRNIQDNKYFFDKIVSIEEVGCENTYDLEIEDIHQFVADGFIVHNSQ
-1985 GGTFNKVLVD
+1985 GGTFNNVLVD
-1995 EKSIHAFKN
+1995 EKSIHAFRN

-2018 ASEDVMVIADKSHID
+2018 ASEDVMVIADKTHIES
-2033 NPVTNKPM
+2033 PITNKPM
-2041 SNNFSSADQM
+2041 SNDFSSADQM

-2074 SLASLGLTEEE
+2074 SLANLGLTEEE
-2085 INELSNLGTQRKKEC
+2085 TS
-2100 E
+2100 

>member
-1 MRELGFDD
+1 
-9 ETIVRYSYNRYNGKS
+9 
-24 DYEANSKE
+24 
-32 ALENR
+32 
-37 LLDMYLAVL
+37 MYLAVI

-122 LTQQVGLTLANNKGS
+122 LTQQVGLTLANNRGS

-268 TPTQK
+268 TAEQK

-303 KDDSYKSFDWY
+303 KDEAYKSFNWY

-435 TRAMEAQYKSA
+435 TRAMEAQYKAA
-446 FFDKYCKDHSIN
+446 FFDKYCKDHNIN

-508 YDTLDAILPDFF
+508 YDSLDAILPDFF
-520 ELKFNKDGNDGMD
+520 ELKFNKDSNDGMD

-590 DYVRN
+590 DYIRN
-595 LESDPNNLS
+595 LESDPDNLS

-625 TVEYIKPTTEFDKAT
+625 TVEYVKPSMEFDKAT

-720 SQGNVEYPVYRLIPK
+720 SQGSVEYPVYRLIPK

-741 GMTLLEFGKQ
+741 GMTLLEFDKQ
-751 SSSIGANNYYYK
+751 TSGIGANNYYYK

-781 PTSLKNQVDVFNFL
+781 PTSLKTQVDVFNFL
-795 KDINTNS
+795 KDINTNP
-802 QQLAN
+802 QQLSESTST
-807 EQESSDTSI
+807 EQMNDTPVS
-816 EDIKQYL
+816 EVSNV
-823 APDEEATNMIKEV
+823 DE
-836 VELANEGLTITDE
+836 
-849 LGNFFTEEEQRK
+849 
-861 IQEATKDK
+861 
-869 RLFVKSA
+869 
-876 SRRTDPV
+876 
-883 FFTEN
+883 
-888 LINQL
+888 
-893 KENAKLPFGSP
+893 
-904 NRFYAMEIWTKH
+904 
-916 DGLPLVDLINACIKY
+916 
-931 RVAPMLS
+931 
-938 FSITTLG
+938 
-945 DTELEPGVMRM
+945 
-956 DDLLDRIEI
+956 
-965 LINQNKI
+965 
-972 NPDTTTIRIDPI
+972 
-984 IPGVT
+984 
-989 KFEDIEHVVSRA
+989 
-1001 SKLGITKFV
+1001 
-1010 SSVMQS
+1010 
-1016 YGYTENTANP
+1016 
-1026 RGVVPAL
+1026 
-1033 SQRINYDW
+1033 
-1041 ELYYGTNKNGIVNF
+1041 
-1055 RPKTEHV
+1055 
-1062 RPIGDFLKSLITK
+1062 
-1075 YGVKIESCASNDLGL
+1075 
-1090 PESACLDPII
+1090 
-1100 IEKVTGVKVDA
+1100 VKVNEE
-1111 TFKDKTRPNCMCYGA
+1111 T
-1126 HGDMLKY
+1126 
-1133 SDACASCCAYCYGS
+1133 
-1147 QQNSNIPYKYYDENG
+1147 
-1162 NLNDFSLTRTSRTTI
+1162 
-1177 PSIVEPTGWDRFSD
+1177 
-1191 NGYEVSSA
+1191 
-1199 GDKRFSAKYAK
+1199 
-1210 FKEGTIINGTD
+1210 GTIEN
-1221 VSGMTVEYVYQVII
+1221 
-1235 KKSGKGKAP
+1235 KA
-1244 AEDSIISKERF
+1244 E
-1255 EDLDF
+1255 
-1260 STVNDDTRLWLTGEV
+1260 EV
-1275 SRFVY
+1275 
-1280 DNREPRFYT
+1280 
-1289 ISDLEDFSYYEGY
+1289 
-1302 LPLWK
+1302 
-1307 EWANQNPDLIQELRN
+1307 AN
-1322 LSKGKTLTDKFATTR
+1322 TT
-1337 VSQARALY
+1337 QPE
-1345 DILSGTIVHDRF
+1345 T
-1357 SETEVQDQQT
+1357 TEVQN

-1374 ELAEEWSKKEGWS
+1374 ALAEEWSKKEGWS
-1387 VNHFYSEVL
+1387 VEYFNKSVL
-1396 PKIDKAWQIE
+1396 PKLDQAWQME

-1415 KADYTGRMDMDYNG
+1415 KPSFKGFMTFSYG
-1429 DTREGIQSASTIEA
+1429 DNARSDISSTSTLEA
-1443 IKRGERTATTRYERS
+1443 VRNGERTATTRYTKDGNIS
-1458 DKPEYIEYWKQA
+1458 YWKQA
-1470 KVGDVIEWK
+1470 KVGDVVEFT
-1479 RGDESV
+1479 DNEESV
-1485 KVIVTKPL
+1485 KVVITKPL
-1493 TKLVNPTEQSAEVVQ
+1493 TKLAINTTKLRTGNQFVNHSGGAIGADSYWDEIGEKYGVVSNHYYYQDKTPRGNTEISEEDAKEGQQKVTIAARQMGRIKPNQQIRNNLLIRDWVQVKYADAIFAVTTMLNTGDEMNYGKKALIPQGKGGTGYAMQMAINEGKPVYVYDQVRRRWFSNIDGKWEIADAPILTPNFAGIGTRDLNWYGKDAIEHVYRLTFDESTNQSEEVVQ

-1526 TVLDRVREQIP
+1526 AILDQVREQIP
-1537 QAVQLQKA
+1537 QAVQLQKT

-1550 YTVTFNNGFK
+1550 YTFTFGNDFE

-1576 ELEAFVNDPTS
+1576 ELEAFVNDPVS

-1615 QKVVFTAP
+1615 QKVIFTAP
-1623 THRANAVT
+1623 THRANSVT

-1670 NDPKLE
+1670 NNPKLE

-1682 IDEASMVQDDM
+1682 IDEASMVQDGM

-1723 DKISKV
+1723 DTISKV

-1828 TTEHYLV
+1828 TTEHYLT

-1849 RFGEYQFI
+1849 RFGEYQFV
-1857 NSMDYVVTAVK
+1857 NSMDYVVTAVR

-1892 AFDSSVIPI
+1892 AFDSSVNPI

-1910 TQILAKMREY
+1910 TQILTKMREY

-1941 LALQKINSITESLFL
+1941 FALQKINSITESLFL
-1956 LENVKDSNGRLLFQ
+1956 LENVKDNNGRLLFQ

-1985 GGTFNKVLVD
+1985 SGTFNKVLVD
-1995 EKSIHAFKN
+1995 EKSINAFRN

-2018 ASEDVMVIADKSHID
+2018 ASEDVMVIADKTHIE
-2033 NPVTNKPM
+2033 NPITNKPM
-2041 SNNFSSADQM
+2041 SNDFSSADQM
-2051 ASDEANA
+2051 ASDETNA
-2058 LRGIQPNAEAS
+2058 LRGVQPNTEAS

-2074 SLASLGLTEEE
+2074 SLANLGLTEEE

>member
-1 MRELGFDD
+1 MFIARYHYDSKGNKIQFETRQQYENRLRELGFDD
-9 ETIVRYSYNRYNGKS
+9 ETIARYSYNRYNGKS

-37 LLDMYLAVL
+37 LLDMYLAVI

-58 LDTVTD
+58 LDAVTD
-64 YLKNHILSVVD
+64 YLKDHILSVVD

-167 NILDWLSAMI
+167 NILDWLSAMTS
-177 NAHVDVAKDPYIIR
+177 AHVDVAKDPYIIR

-268 TPTQK
+268 TPSQK
-273 KKLAD
+273 KKLDD

-288 SELLDINWLMKQLNV
+288 SELLDIDWLMKQLNV
-303 KDDSYKSFDWY
+303 KDEAYKSFNWY
-314 FNQLRVMKLY
+314 FNQLRIMKLY

-363 NFVQTDGTFD
+363 NFIQTDSTFN
-373 NPLSMFTSTFL
+373 NPLSMFTNTFL

-446 FFDKYCKDHSIN
+446 FFDKYCKDHNIN

-468 IVNRFYTLRNRIIR
+468 IVNRFYTLRNRIVR
-482 GEYPALLDSTG
+482 GEYPTLLDSTG

-508 YDTLDAILPDFF
+508 YDALDAILPDFF

-590 DYVRN
+590 DYIRN
-595 LESDPNNLS
+595 LESDPDNLS

-625 TVEYIKPTTEFDKAT
+625 TVEYVKPSMEFDKAT
-640 GEVYQTDGKLPN
+640 GEVYHTDGKLPN

-751 SSSIGANNYYYK
+751 TSSIGANNYYYK

-781 PTSLKNQVDVFNFL
+781 PTSLKTQVDVFNFL
-795 KDINTNS
+795 KDINTNP
-802 QQLAN
+802 QQLAS
-807 EQESSDTSI
+807 EQESSRTTQQNS
-816 EDIKQYL
+816 IKQIEISSEGYRKGL
-823 APDEEATNMIKEV
+823 PQENPDIDYV
-836 VELANEGLTITDE
+836 
-849 LGNFFTEEEQRK
+849 
-861 IQEATKDK
+861 
-869 RLFVKSA
+869 
-876 SRRTDPV
+876 
-883 FFTEN
+883 FTEN
-888 LINQL
+888 AEAYVASNKVILDVIPDFPNQGKTKL
-893 KENAKLPFGSP
+893 GVSDMNGTNQAGIRNTQFGTITVNGRQVENPKAYDPAYNNP
-904 NRFYAMEIWTKH
+904 NAYGIVVKKYQQDANGRF
-916 DGLPLVDLINACIKY
+916 
-931 RVAPMLS
+931 VAAEGQ
-938 FSITTLG
+938 FQ
-945 DTELEPGVMRM
+945 DTEEDFKLFVSLNEDMFQRLSESKNTKIVFPTQMGLGKAALPIRFAEWLQFELKLRFNI
-956 DDLLDRIEI
+956 DSEI
-965 LINQNKI
+965 LENTKRNYEGYGLSIPEQEQ
-972 NPDTTTIRIDPI
+972 TI
-984 IPGVT
+984 
-989 KFEDIEHVVSRA
+989 
-1001 SKLGITKFV
+1001 
-1010 SSVMQS
+1010 
-1016 YGYTENTANP
+1016 GYRSEESENTAQP
-1026 RGVVPAL
+1026 ETTPA
-1033 SQRINYDW
+1033 
-1041 ELYYGTNKNGIVNF
+1041 
-1055 RPKTEHV
+1055 
-1062 RPIGDFLKSLITK
+1062 
-1075 YGVKIESCASNDLGL
+1075 
-1090 PESACLDPII
+1090 
-1100 IEKVTGVKVDA
+1100 
-1111 TFKDKTRPNCMCYGA
+1111 
-1126 HGDMLKY
+1126 
-1133 SDACASCCAYCYGS
+1133 
-1147 QQNSNIPYKYYDENG
+1147 
-1162 NLNDFSLTRTSRTTI
+1162 
-1177 PSIVEPTGWDRFSD
+1177 
-1191 NGYEVSSA
+1191 
-1199 GDKRFSAKYAK
+1199 
-1210 FKEGTIINGTD
+1210 
-1221 VSGMTVEYVYQVII
+1221 
-1235 KKSGKGKAP
+1235 
-1244 AEDSIISKERF
+1244 
-1255 EDLDF
+1255 
-1260 STVNDDTRLWLTGEV
+1260 
-1275 SRFVY
+1275 
-1280 DNREPRFYT
+1280 
-1289 ISDLEDFSYYEGY
+1289 
-1302 LPLWK
+1302 
-1307 EWANQNPDLIQELRN
+1307 
-1322 LSKGKTLTDKFATTR
+1322 
-1337 VSQARALY
+1337 
-1345 DILSGTIVHDRF
+1345 
-1357 SETEVQDQQT
+1357 
-1367 QSTDPTQ
+1367 DPTQ
-1374 ELAEEWSKKEGWS
+1374 EFAEEWSKKEGWS

-1429 DTREGIQSASTIEA
+1429 DTREGIQSTSTIEA
-1443 IKRGERTATTRYERS
+1443 IKRGERTATTRYERA
-1458 DKPEYIEYWKQA
+1458 DKPEYIDYWKQA

-1493 TKLVNPTEQSAEVVQ
+1493 TKLTEQITPQTETVTTGQPQQATPLFTWARYSDNNYEVSGAEDGDRRFSAFYAQLNDGRYIEDIYQLDIKGNGTAQPKPLTDRQNPTRSDVKKTGAFTRQVSREQSWEEYKALWRQYLDENPELERDLLEKAYGKVLTDQYASTEVSQARALAELLNERHANKSTLQQ
-1508 TTNDFDEF
+1508 TENQTQSQHIAPIIPNDLRQVRINVPGTDVPVTRLLAEIESLRDAENIAINNNEPIDSIINYGVLEDWHEVKRVSDLLSNQQISRDINDILSIYEKENKGTDFSELSDSMRLSEILTNILVNSGAYVREDPNQLSLFSETESQLTKDFDEF
-1516 VRETSEHSNT
+1516 VRETSDFSNT
-1526 TVLDRVREQIP
+1526 QVLEQVRSEIP
-1537 QAVQLQKA
+1537 QAA
-1545 KEDNG
+1545 KLASDKKEAG
-1550 YTVTFNNGFK
+1550 YTFTFKNGFEI
-1560 VSLPFTL
+1560 SLPFKL
-1567 NEQQEAALR
+1567 NEQQVAALY
-1576 ELEAFVNDPTS
+1576 ELEAFVNDPAS

-1602 VIGIFKQYLDDIN
+1602 VIGIFKQYLDNIH

-1631 RAKTPGATVMTLA
+1631 KTKTPGATVMTLA

-1662 RTLQARQT
+1662 RTLKARQT

-1676 GGELII
+1676 GDELII
-1682 IDEASMVQDDM
+1682 IDEASMVQDGM

-1795 TNFAA
+1795 SNFSA

-1817 WNRYARKVLFG
+1817 WNKYARKVLFG
-1828 TTEHYLV
+1828 TTEHYLT

-1857 NSMDYVVTAVK
+1857 NSMDYVVTAIK

-1881 TLRALDVTLQN
+1881 TLQALDVTLQN
-1892 AFDSSVIPI
+1892 AFDSSVDPI

-1910 TQILAKMREY
+1910 TQILTKMREY
-1920 IDDLWSVYRTAKARG
+1920 IDDMWSVYRAAKAKG

-1941 LALQKINSITESLFL
+1941 LALQKINTITNNLFL

-1985 GGTFNKVLVD
+1985 SGTFNKVLVD
-1995 EKSIHAFKN
+1995 EKSIHAFRN

-2018 ASEDVMVIADKSHID
+2018 ASEDVMVIADKTNIE
-2033 NPVTNKPM
+2033 NPITNKPM
-2041 SNNFSSADQM
+2041 SNDFSSADQM

-2074 SLASLGLTEEE
+2074 SLANLGLTEEE

>member
-1 MRELGFDD
+1 MFIARYHYDSKGNKIQFETRQQYENRLRELGFDD
-9 ETIVRYSYNRYNGKS
+9 ETIARYSYNRYNGKS

-37 LLDMYLAVL
+37 LLDMYLAVI

-58 LDTVTD
+58 LDAVTD
-64 YLKNHILSVVD
+64 YLKDHILSVVD

-268 TPTQK
+268 TSTQK

-288 SELLDINWLMKQLNV
+288 SELLDINWLMKQLNI

-314 FNQLRVMKLY
+314 FNQLCVMKLY

-363 NFVQTDGTFD
+363 NFVQTDGTFN

-435 TRAMEAQYKSA
+435 TRAMEVQYKSA
-446 FFDKYCKDHSIN
+446 FFDKYCKDHNIN

-482 GEYPALLDSTG
+482 GEYPTLLDSTG

-508 YDTLDAILPDFF
+508 YDTLDAVLPDFF
-520 ELKFNKDGNDGMD
+520 ELKFNKDSNDGMD
-533 DILIRAWEELSDS
+533 DILIRAWEELADS
-546 EYADVREFARD
+546 EYADGREFARD

-590 DYVRN
+590 DYIRN
-595 LESDPNNLS
+595 LESDPDNLS

-640 GEVYQTDGKLPN
+640 GEIYQTDGKLPN

-751 SSSIGANNYYYK
+751 TSSIGANNYYYK

-781 PTSLKNQVDVFNFL
+781 PTSLKNQVDVFSFL

-807 EQESSDTSI
+807 EQEQTVAQNQEI
-816 EDIKQYL
+816 ESTAQPVIGSQFVNHSGGAIGADSYW
-823 APDEEATNMIKEV
+823 DE
-836 VELANEGLTITDE
+836 
-849 LGNFFTEEEQRK
+849 
-861 IQEATKDK
+861 
-869 RLFVKSA
+869 
-876 SRRTDPV
+876 
-883 FFTEN
+883 
-888 LINQL
+888 
-893 KENAKLPFGSP
+893 
-904 NRFYAMEIWTKH
+904 
-916 DGLPLVDLINACIKY
+916 
-931 RVAPMLS
+931 
-938 FSITTLG
+938 
-945 DTELEPGVMRM
+945 
-956 DDLLDRIEI
+956 
-965 LINQNKI
+965 
-972 NPDTTTIRIDPI
+972 
-984 IPGVT
+984 
-989 KFEDIEHVVSRA
+989 
-1001 SKLGITKFV
+1001 
-1010 SSVMQS
+1010 
-1016 YGYTENTANP
+1016 
-1026 RGVVPAL
+1026 
-1033 SQRINYDW
+1033 
-1041 ELYYGTNKNGIVNF
+1041 
-1055 RPKTEHV
+1055 
-1062 RPIGDFLKSLITK
+1062 IGEK
-1075 YGVKIESCASNDLGL
+1075 YGVVSNHYYYQDKTPRGNT
-1090 PESACLDPII
+1090 EISEEDAK
-1100 IEKVTGVKVDA
+1100 EGQQKVTIAARQMGRIGPNQQIRNKLLIRDWAQVKYADA
-1111 TFKDKTRPNCMCYGA
+1111 VFAVTTMLNTGDEMNYGKKA
-1126 HGDMLKY
+1126 LIPQGKGGTGYAMQMAINEGKPVYVYD
-1133 SDACASCCAYCYGS
+1133 
-1147 QQNSNIPYKYYDENG
+1147 QVRRRWFSNIDGKWANSDTPILTPNFAGIGTRELNRYGRDE
-1162 NLNDFSLTRTSRTTI
+1162 I
-1177 PSIVEPTGWDRFSD
+1177 EHI
-1191 NGYEVSSA
+1191 
-1199 GDKRFSAKYAK
+1199 
-1210 FKEGTIINGTD
+1210 
-1221 VSGMTVEYVYQVII
+1221 YQVTF
-1235 KKSGKGKAP
+1235 
-1244 AEDSIISKERF
+1244 DSITQQSQPAVQHTAQPE
-1255 EDLDF
+1255 
-1260 STVNDDTRLWLTGEV
+1260 
-1275 SRFVY
+1275 
-1280 DNREPRFYT
+1280 
-1289 ISDLEDFSYYEGY
+1289 
-1302 LPLWK
+1302 
-1307 EWANQNPDLIQELRN
+1307 
-1322 LSKGKTLTDKFATTR
+1322 TTP
-1337 VSQARALY
+1337 A
-1345 DILSGTIVHDRF
+1345 
-1357 SETEVQDQQT
+1357 
-1367 QSTDPTQ
+1367 DPTQ
-1374 ELAEEWSKKEGWS
+1374 ALAEEWSKKEGWS

-1429 DTREGIQSASTIEA
+1429 DTREGIQSTSTIEA
-1443 IKRGERTATTRYERS
+1443 IRNGERTATTRYERA
-1458 DKPEYIEYWKQA
+1458 DKPEYIDYWKQA

-1485 KVIVTKPL
+1485 KVIVSKPL

-1526 TVLDRVREQIP
+1526 AVLNQVREQIP

-1550 YTVTFNNGFK
+1550 YAFTFNNGFK

-1576 ELEAFVNDPTS
+1576 ELEAFVNDPAS

-1602 VIGIFKQYLDDIN
+1602 VIGIFKQYLDNIR

-1631 RAKTPGATVMTLA
+1631 RTKTPGATVMTLA

-1676 GGELII
+1676 GNELII
-1682 IDEASMVQDDM
+1682 IDEASMVQDGM
-1693 YELIQNQLATYPG
+1693 YELIQNQLSTYPG

-1723 DKISKV
+1723 DTVSKV

-1783 QIATWVKNALQS
+1783 QISTWIKNILRSA
-1795 TNFAA
+1795 NFAA

-1807 VAGTNAAVEA
+1807 AAGTNTAVEA

-1828 TTEHYLV
+1828 NTDQYLV
-1835 EGDLITGYNNALRD
+1835 EGDLITGYSNALRD
-1849 RFGEYQFI
+1849 RFGEYKFI
-1857 NSMDYVVTAVK
+1857 NSMDYVVTSVNNSTSEYKLGNEVVK
-1868 PTSLKYSLDGETV
+1868 LQVLNT
-1881 TLRALDVTLQN
+1881 TLQN
-1892 AFDSSVIPI
+1892 AADKNITHVTMPFVI
-1901 RMSFAVPGQ
+1901 PGQ
-1910 TQILAKMREY
+1910 TSTLTKIKSY
-1920 IDDLWSVYRTAKARG
+1920 IDDMWSVYRTAKARG

-1941 LALQKINSITESLFL
+1941 LALQEINSITNRLFL
-1956 LENVKDSNGRLLFQ
+1956 LENIKDSNGRLLFQ
-1970 KTADYGYAVTAHKSQ
+1970 KTADYGYACTVHKLQ

-2018 ASEDVMVIADKSHID
+2018 ASEDVMVIADKTHIES
-2033 NPVTNKPM
+2033 PVTNKPM
-2041 SNNFSSADQM
+2041 SNDFSSADQM

-2074 SLASLGLTEEE
+2074 SLANLGLTEEE